1 MTSYEKQRLEELGFM
16 NAMLERGVSADAV
29 SVIVGDGRIEK
40 AGSADPEM
48 FVQGFQEEL
57 SKSEKGRAMLKRAF
71 DSDDLLDDIGQWAKY
86 LGVGLLGA
94 ALGYGVPK
102 VYNTT
107 KKSLGNYATYLANKK
122 QTGTT
127 NV

>member
-16 NAMLERGVSADAV
+16 NAMLERGVPADVV
-29 SVIVGDGRIEK
+29 SVLVKDAGIEK

-48 FVQGFQEEL
+48 FVHGFKDEL
-57 SKSEKGRAMLKRAF
+57 SRSEKGRSMLKRAF
-71 DSDDLLDDIGQWAKY
+71 DSDDLLDDMGKWAKY
-86 LGVGLLGA
+86 LGVGLVGA

-102 VYNTT
+102 IYNTT
-107 KKSLGNYATYLANKK
+107 KDCLDNYERQLSNKK
-122 QTGTT
+122 QTGTP

>member
-16 NAMLERGVSADAV
+16 NELLERGVSADVA
-29 SVIVGDGRIEK
+29 SVFVKNAGIEK

-48 FVQGFQEEL
+48 FVEGFKEEL
-57 SKSEKGRAMLKRAF
+57 AKSERGRAMLKKAF
-71 DSDDLLDDIGQWAKY
+71 DSDDVLDDIPQLVKY

-102 VYNTT
+102 VYHNALGGLTAATKARKANTT
-107 KKSLGNYATYLANKK
+107 NART
-122 QTGTT
+122 
-127 NV
+127 